1 LAALVRSAALQV
13 ARFAA
18 RWAALSGGCG
28 LGGSVL
34 GSSADGALGGSAVGA
49 LAAAWA
55 TASAAAAAAAGSGQV
70 VLLAGM
76 RAADGS
82 SDECRCPPK
91 RRL

>member
-1 LAALVRSAALQV
+1 MRSAALQV

-55 TASAAAAAAAGSGQV
+55 TASAAAAAAGSGQV
-70 VLLAGM
+70 VLLAGV

-82 SDECRCPPK
+82 SDECRLIK
-91 RRL
+91 LRLARRL